1 MTSSIIVANPVS
13 LRWLDLS
20 FNSITQIPEE
30 LANFTDVSVIYLHAN
45 SISNFKDLKVL
56 SKFTGLRKLTLHG
69 NPIEDQENYRMF
81 ITLLC
86 PTLRMLDF
94 SVITR
99 QDLLSA
105 KFYESAFK
113 QKMKSRRWNFQHRRD
128 ILPLFMAFETHPSP
142 KDPMGGKCLLEKAQ
156 RPAG

>member
-1 MTSSIIVANPVS
+1 M
-13 LRWLDLS
+13 
-20 FNSITQIPEE
+20 
-30 LANFTDVSVIYLHAN
+30 
-45 SISNFKDLKVL
+45 
-56 SKFTGLRKLTLHG
+56 GLRKLTLHG

-105 KFYESAFK
+105 KFYENAFK
-113 QKMKSRRWNFQHRRD
+113 QKMKSRR
-128 ILPLFMAFETHPSP
+128 
-142 KDPMGGKCLLEKAQ
+142 
-156 RPAG
+156 

>member
-1 MTSSIIVANPVS
+1 MHRPPQRKVKNAAALRLCNNTLKDISGLFAASAEIVANPVS

-20 FNSITQIPEE
+20 FNEITSIPEE
-30 LANFTDVSVIYLHAN
+30 LTNFSDVSVIYMHAN
-45 SISNFKDLKVL
+45 SIANLRDLKAL
-56 SKFTGLRKLTLHG
+56 TKFTGLRKLTLHG
-69 NPIEDQENYRMF
+69 NPIEDQEDYRMF

-99 QDLLSA
+99 QDQLSA

-113 QKMKSRRWNFQHRRD
+113 QKLRSKR
-128 ILPLFMAFETHPSP
+128 
-142 KDPMGGKCLLEKAQ
+142 
-156 RPAG
+156 